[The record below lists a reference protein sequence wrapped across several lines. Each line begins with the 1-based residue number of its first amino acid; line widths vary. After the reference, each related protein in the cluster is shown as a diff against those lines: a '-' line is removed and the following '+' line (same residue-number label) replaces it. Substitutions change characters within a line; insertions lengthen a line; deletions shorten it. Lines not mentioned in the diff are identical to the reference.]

1 LPATNPGDA
10 PASFRRPPRKR
21 RWGFVL
27 LLMLP
32 VLALPVL
39 GYFAYVWYVAPKQ
52 GTPQLTAE
60 VKRGKLVITVSE
72 RAELESSKTI
82 DVRCEVKTKEIKL
95 VDIVPEGT
103 RVTKGQE
110 VCKLDTEELTRQR
123 NEQGVKYE
131 TADGKAKMAEAELK
145 VQENKR
151 DTENA
156 KAELTLTLARLDQ
169 RKYSGVNNIDGDY
182 QVEDAEKEGDFKLA
196 QKDLEEAQ
204 EMLANYEKFVKRG
217 FGTPEQL
224 RVKKL
229 EVEQKK
235 FARDSKKAKLD
246 VLRNF
251 TKERQET
258 ELSFKA
264 KDAER
269 ELKRTQSTG
278 DASVAKALSDRK
290 AADITAKLEKEAL
303 DHFNEQL
310 AGCVLKAPADGIIV
324 YYKRFWDEQSQIRPG
339 AMVYGQQPIFSIP
352 DLEKMQMKVNIHESV
367 VKKVKPG
374 LEATIQIDAYP
385 NKTLHGVVKSIA
397 TLASNEVWWDRN
409 VAHYSTIVEIK
420 DLPSEESLKPGFKG
434 HVTILIKEIEDALYV
449 PVQAVSQKDGK
460 HCVYVAGPS
469 GVECREVTLGDN
481 NEKYVEIKE
490 GLTEG
495 ERVSLDARARV
506 SAEVKAK
513 EGREDDGKKE
523 GNSRKGAP

>member
-1 LPATNPGDA
+1 M
-10 PASFRRPPRKR
+10 
-21 RWGFVL
+21 L
-27 LLMLP
+27 LVMLP
-32 VLALPVL
+32 ILAVPVL
-39 GYFAYVWYVAPKQ
+39 GYFGYVRYLAPKQ
-52 GTPQLTAE
+52 DAPQLTAE

-82 DVRCEVKTKEIKL
+82 DVRCEVKTKEIKIL
-95 VDIVPEGT
+95 DIVPEGT

-131 TADGKAKMAEAELK
+131 TADGKAKMALAELK

-156 KAELTLTLARLDQ
+156 KAELALTLARLDQ
-169 RKYSGVNNIDGDY
+169 RKYSGVKDTKGETINGDY
-182 QVEDAEKEGDFKLA
+182 QAEDAEKDGDYKLA
-196 QKDLEEAQ
+196 QKDFEEAQ

-229 EVEQKK
+229 EVETKK
-235 FARDSKKAKLD
+235 FVRDSKKAKLD

-278 DASVAKALSDRK
+278 DASVAKAQSDLK
-290 AADITAKLEKEAL
+290 AADITAKLEKDAL
-303 DHFNEQL
+303 DHLNEQL
-310 AGCVLKAPADGIIV
+310 AGCVLKSPADGIIV
-324 YYKRFWDEQSQIRPG
+324 YFKRFWDEQSQIRPG
-339 AMVYGQQPIFSIP
+339 AMVFGQQPIFSIP

-385 NKTLHGVVKSIA
+385 NKRLHGVVKSIA

-420 DLPSEESLKPGFKG
+420 DLSTEDGLKPGFKG
-434 HVTILIKEIEDALYV
+434 HVTIRIKEIENTLYV
-449 PVQAVSQKDGK
+449 PVQAVSEKDGK

-469 GVECREVTLGDN
+469 GVECREVTIGDN
-481 NEKYVEIKE
+481 NEKYVEIQE
-490 GLTEG
+490 GLAEG

-506 SAEVKAK
+506 SAEAKAK
-513 EGREDDGKKE
+513 EGKEDDGKKE
-523 GNSRKGAP
+523 EGKKEATSQKGTP